1 MMLMLV
7 RKAQPAA
14 LRIEPVLA
22 GNVGGGGSTGS
33 SGGGAM
39 GRRAPEDLL
48 TIEGGPVGKA
58 QVTQPILE
66 GHEVDETTLKNQQI
80 IEQVN
85 DLVKDDPD
93 SVASMLRKWIE
104 EPH

>member
-1 MMLMLV
+1 M
-7 RKAQPAA
+7 
-14 LRIEPVLA
+14 
-22 GNVGGGGSTGS
+22 
-33 SGGGAM
+33 
-39 GRRAPEDLL
+39 
-48 TIEGGPVGKA
+48 
-58 QVTQPILE
+58 TQPILE